1 MRKLGALI
9 AVLAIGAIAVAPS
22 VAQAPQ
28 TSVTVNAKVSPNKAG
43 TPKKP
48 QGVTLSANVKWSSE
62 EGIEPPII
70 TKFDVL
76 IAKGGV
82 YNGGKYPKCSMA
94 VANRS
99 GPSAC
104 PKKSIMGTA
113 TGEAFA
119 DTVITR
125 PKVTFINGGSN
136 SICAYTVLTNPALVE
151 TCVPVKI
158 QKLSGDP
165 KWGYRV
171 QAAVPEQLQVVAGV
185 PIALRD
191 LSFKVGGKSWAKDYI
206 ATTSCPNSRKW
217 GFQVKTFYEYE
228 DGSTSSS
235 EFADSVP
242 CR

>member
-9 AVLAIGAIAVAPS
+9 AVLALGAIVVAPS
-22 VAQAPQ
+22 VAQAPV
-28 TSVTVNAKVSPNKAG
+28 TSITVDGKVTPNKAG
-43 TPKKP
+43 TKKKP
-48 QGVTLSANVKWSSE
+48 QGVAISAKIKWSSE

-76 IAKGGV
+76 LAKGGV
-82 YNGGKYPKCSMA
+82 YNGGKYPKCSLS

-99 GPSAC
+99 GPNGC
-104 PKKSIMGTA
+104 PKESIMGTA
-113 TGEAFA
+113 TGAAYA

-125 PKVTFINGGSN
+125 PKVTFINGGAN
-136 SICAYTVLTNPALVE
+136 LMCAYTVLQNPARVQ

-158 QKLSGDP
+158 QKLNGDP

-171 QAAVPEQLQVVAGV
+171 QAAIPEELQVVAGV

-191 LSFKVGGKSWAKDYI
+191 LSFKVGAKPYAKDYI
-206 ATTSCPNSRKW
+206 TTTSCPKSKKW
-217 GFQVKTFYEYE
+217 GFQVKTFYKYA
-228 DGSTSSS
+228 DDTTSSS
-235 EFADSVP
+235 EFTDSVA